1 MKYTLCGQD
10 ARTTRVLLLI
20 SVLHNIGNCCI
31 LVISRP
37 VTYLKTN
44 YLKTINYNGFVG
56 CLIILANP
64 SPFVRSQKCQ
74 TLTLYNTT
82 ILEYIKFCNEI
93 QHFCAVMY
101 QYQDFIIRN
110 WQESDRT
117 LASQVISSVLLEY
130 GLPWQPEEADKDV
143 LQIEAY
149 YLKTGGEFWVIEQ
162 ENQIVG
168 TAAYYPINRGE
179 KAVEIRKMYLLPKVR
194 GLGLGKFL
202 LQQLET
208 VISAGGFEQIW
219 IETASIL
226 TEAVKLYESNGYLP
240 TTGVETT
247 RCDLVYVK
255 YLR

>member
-1 MKYTLCGQD
+1 
-10 ARTTRVLLLI
+10 
-20 SVLHNIGNCCI
+20 
-31 LVISRP
+31 
-37 VTYLKTN
+37 
-44 YLKTINYNGFVG
+44 
-56 CLIILANP
+56 
-64 SPFVRSQKCQ
+64 
-74 TLTLYNTT
+74 
-82 ILEYIKFCNEI
+82 
-93 QHFCAVMY
+93 MY

-240 TTGVETT
+240 TTGVETS

-255 YLR
+255 YL

>member
-1 MKYTLCGQD
+1 
-10 ARTTRVLLLI
+10 
-20 SVLHNIGNCCI
+20 
-31 LVISRP
+31 
-37 VTYLKTN
+37 
-44 YLKTINYNGFVG
+44 
-56 CLIILANP
+56 
-64 SPFVRSQKCQ
+64 
-74 TLTLYNTT
+74 
-82 ILEYIKFCNEI
+82 
-93 QHFCAVMY
+93 MY

-110 WQESDRT
+110 WQEKDRT
-117 LASQVISSVLLEY
+117 LASQVISSVLSEY
-130 GLPWQPEEADKDV
+130 GLPWQPEESDKDV

-149 YLKTGGEFWVIEQ
+149 YLATGGEFWVIEQ

-208 VISAGGFEQIW
+208 VISSRGFEQIW

-226 TEAVKLYESNGYLP
+226 TEAVKLYESNGYLA
-240 TTGVETT
+240 TTGVETS

-255 YLR
+255 YL